1 MSKCYNIFGHQTPLR
16 RLIVFAIIVIALV
29 AAIFGAVAVYDAVTD
44 DTPVTDTVTGMPG
57 TLDDTGLLGQ

>member
-57 TLDDTGLLGQ
+57 PLDDTGLMGQ